1 MHLSSQEVNYLIWRY
16 FQEEGLELS
25 GHALD
30 REISASSGQG
40 ALVESYERGDLVRL
54 LLRGL
59 QLTEVEL
66 AAAKAVEENRNDTE
80 QAEKPMDGITP
91 ATTVSEAVK
100 PPAKSTDGLE
110 PTKTLP
116 AGSAVSFGGDLL
128 ALGTKDKDAL
138 ILLPSGTELAL
149 KYASRASPD
158 AHATAVAWTPT
169 NEVVA
174 VGTFSGSIRLW
185 TADGALLKALPSSHS
200 APIVS
205 LKFNPDGSSLA
216 SVDVTGGVSIWDIG
230 EGIAKYTSERPE
242 GQMLV
247 EVEWI
252 DELTLASTHPDGV
265 PLGGVAIYKIGES
278 LPTVRF
284 RGHIRAVTIL
294 AFDKL
299 SQLLASG
306 GDDYVVNLWHA
317 RTPTPVRTLTHHRGP
332 ITALNW
338 LPGPLGL
345 ALDGS
350 KIASMLIT
358 GSADGSVGL
367 WDLDATPPSLKWEI
381 DFESAVTLVETNST
395 NNLIAVAGSDS
406 VNIYTISPTEC
417 SLVGK
422 CAYPG
427 ALSLAWHDRTLAI
440 ATNSTT
446 VLFSV

>member
-1 MHLSSQEVNYLIWRY
+1 MIWRY
-16 FQEEGLELS
+16 LQEEGLELS

-30 REISASSGQG
+30 REISASTGKG
-40 ALVESYERGDLVRL
+40 PLVEKYERGDLVRL

-66 AAAKAVEENRNDTE
+66 EAAKAVEESRDEKE
-80 QAEKPMDGITP
+80 QAEKPMDGVTTEAAAPNAVDSATP
-91 ATTVSEAVK
+91 
-100 PPAKSTDGLE
+100 STDGLE

-128 ALGTKDKDAL
+128 AVGTKQNDAL
-138 ILLPSGTELAL
+138 IIQPSGTELAL
-149 KYASRASPD
+149 KYATGASTD
-158 AHATAVAWTPT
+158 AHATALAWSPA
-169 NEVVA
+169 NQAIA
-174 VGTFSGSIRLW
+174 VGAFSGSIRLW
-185 TADGALLKALPSSHS
+185 TADGALLKALPSTHA

-205 LKFNPDGSSLA
+205 LKYNSDGTLLA
-216 SVDVTGGVSIWDIG
+216 SVDVTGAVSVWDIA
-230 EGIAKYTSERPE
+230 EGVVKYTSERPE

-252 DELTLASTHPDGV
+252 DELTLASTHPDGA
-265 PLGGVAIYKIGES
+265 PLGGVAIYKIGET
-278 LPTVRF
+278 LPTMRF
-284 RGHIRAVTIL
+284 RGHVRAVTIL
-294 AFDKL
+294 AFDQL

-317 RTPTPVRTLTHHRGP
+317 RTPTPVRTLNHHRGP
-332 ITALNW
+332 ITALKW
-338 LPGPLGL
+338 LQGPLGL

-358 GSADGSVGL
+358 GSADGTVCL
-367 WDLDATPPSLKWEI
+367 WDLDSTPPSLKWEI
-381 DFESAVTLVETNST
+381 DFESAVTLAETNST
-395 NNLIAVAGSDS
+395 HSLLAVSGSDF
-406 VNIYTISPTEC
+406 VNIYSISPTEF

-422 CAYPG
+422 CAFPG

-440 ATNSTT
+440 ATSSTT